1 MRSSQNLNRKPE
13 RTGIA
18 LIVSG
23 PSGAG
28 KSSVYQGLKGVMPD
42 LHFSVSCTT
51 RPPRGG
57 ETDGIDYHFISE
69 SDFRNKIAEGAFL
82 EYAEVHGHLYGTLK
96 SEITDKVAEGTDVLL
111 DIDVQGAIQ
120 IQKYAAEDK
129 ILSKALETVFIGPPS
144 FEELERRLRLRG
156 TESEE
161 SLQIRLRNARKEMEM
176 WNQYGYLIINKELDK
191 AVEDLKIFID
201 VMHKSTRRLK
211 NSGFFI

>member
-1 MRSSQNLNRKPE
+1 MEESRFNHY
-13 RTGIA
+13 GVA
-18 LIVSG
+18 MIVSG

-28 KSSVYQGLKGVMPD
+28 KSTVCSRLREFKPD

-51 RPPRGG
+51 RAPREA
-57 ETDGIDYHFISE
+57 ETDGIDYHFLDKD
-69 SDFRNKIAEGAFL
+69 DFRRKIRDGKFI
-82 EYAEVHGHLYGTLK
+82 EYAEVHGNLYGTLIT
-96 SEITDKVAEGTDVLL
+96 EIVDKVSAGIDVLL
-111 DIDVQGAIQ
+111 DIDVQGAVNI
-120 IQKYAAEDK
+120 KKRAEED
-129 ILSKALETVFIGPPS
+129 ALLAKTVETVFITPPT
-144 FEELERRLRLRG
+144 FDELEQRLRNRG

-161 SLQIRLRNARKEMEM
+161 TILLRLRNARKEMEM